1 MRVTIPKR
9 LRPARLKSRLRK
21 VKPGR
26 TKLQSIADNA
36 AAMVE
41 TSNSHL
47 LSRTNI
53 MVAMALCL
61 FLWCLN
67 AFFLTSATVTV
78 MLLPREQEAKE
89 EKAEGVAISS
99 ARTLATIYLI
109 DKKLDKA
116 EDFEI

>member
-1 MRVTIPKR
+1 MLATTQLTMRPWDFGDPTCSSRRR
-9 LRPARLKSRLRK
+9 LCTLWTDWNISW
-21 VKPGR
+21 
-26 TKLQSIADNA
+26 
-36 AAMVE
+36 
-41 TSNSHL
+41 
-47 LSRTNI
+47 LSFCT
-53 MVAMALCL
+53 ASLS
-61 FLWCLN
+61 

-78 MLLPREQEAKE
+78 MLLPREPEAKE

>member
-1 MRVTIPKR
+1 MRVAIPKR
-9 LRPARLKSRLRK
+9 LRLARLKSRLRK
-21 VKPGR
+21 LKPSR
-26 TKLQSIADNA
+26 SKLQAIVDNA

-41 TSNSHL
+41 STNSQL
-47 LSRTNI
+47 LSRTHI
-53 MVAMALCL
+53 MAGMALCL

-78 MLLPREQEAKE
+78 MLLPREPEAKE